1 MTVFKINNN
10 NEFLFNILS
19 LKSLLSLNTPL
30 KKLTFTLRFNP
41 ASQGFLNEIRINQM
55 IVVEL

>member
-1 MTVFKINNN
+1 MTVFKINNNN

-30 KKLTFTLRFNP
+30 KKITFTLRFNP
-41 ASQGFLNEIRINQM
+41 ASQGFLM
-55 IVVEL
+55 KLELTK